1 MEKDCRKYILF
12 QEVNKRDGF
21 HRMCKRRSFYE
32 VCSTHRPNPPVKF
45 INDQSK
51 FHDIEYV
58 LNEEILFI
66 VFKK

>member
-1 MEKDCRKYILF
+1 
-12 QEVNKRDGF
+12 
-21 HRMCKRRSFYE
+21 MCKRRSFYE
-32 VCSTHRPNPPVKF
+32 VCSTHGPNPPVKF

-66 VFKK
+66 VSKK